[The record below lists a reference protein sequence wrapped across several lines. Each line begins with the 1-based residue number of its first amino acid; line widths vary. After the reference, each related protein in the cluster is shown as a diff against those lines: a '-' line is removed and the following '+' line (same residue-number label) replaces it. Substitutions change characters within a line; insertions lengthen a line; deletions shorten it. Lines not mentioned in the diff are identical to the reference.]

1 LVAPK
6 KEALTNARAFKD
18 LPLMV
23 APSTRVAP
31 AGRREECVSDQR
43 VGNAYRDS
51 HSNQKEGPD
60 TLAGSR
66 PKFASENGRS

>member
-1 LVAPK
+1 
-6 KEALTNARAFKD
+6 
-18 LPLMV
+18 MV

-43 VGNAYRDS
+43 VGNAYSDS